1 MAITSNPQIQQ
12 GAVSVG
18 NGTKSFLNVTATTA
32 VKSSAGRIAR
42 INVLVADGAVSVHDV
57 ATTGAVAAGNKV
69 ATLPDVVGSYSIDFP
84 CANGIVVVPNGST
97 ISVSFN

>member
-1 MAITSNPQIQQ
+1 MAITSNPQIQN

-32 VKSSAGRIAR
+32 VKSSAGRVAR
-42 INVLVADGAVSVHDV
+42 VNVVVADGAVSVHDA
-57 ATTGAVAAGNKV
+57 ATTGAAAAANKII
-69 ATLPDVVGSYSIDFP
+69 TLPDAVGSYSIDFP

-97 ISVSFN
+97 VAISFN